1 MSKFKK
7 SQSLGVAKET
17 RQYDLPLNKGAGG
30 YFLRILIA
38 LMTFLAIL
46 ALAASFTLSAMT
58 ERWTSGLEDKASIE
72 IPAED
77 DSGVIT
83 SPEKL
88 EGLAKDIHKFLINH
102 PAIESAEIMSQQE
115 IAKLVAPWMGEDIEF
130 DNIPLPSIISV
141 SFRKNVTFDKDA
153 LARRL
158 KDIAPQ
164 ARLDTHESWLR
175 DVLRF
180 TGALNFSAL
189 LVTLVI
195 GITTI
200 VAVGGA
206 VQSRM
211 AIYREELELLHLMGA
226 SDNYISKQ
234 LQRYIFIISIQGAGI
249 GVAVGGVTLI
259 IIGFLAGRMDISLIP
274 DFSLN
279 PGQILALL
287 LLAPLIAF
295 LGMFTARYTVLRA
308 LALMP

>member
-1 MSKFKK
+1 M
-7 SQSLGVAKET
+7 A
-17 RQYDLPLNKGAGG
+17 
-30 YFLRILIA
+30 
-38 LMTFLAIL
+38 
-46 ALAASFTLSAMT
+46 
-58 ERWTSGLEDKASIE
+58 
-72 IPAED
+72 
-77 DSGVIT
+77 
-83 SPEKL
+83 
-88 EGLAKDIHKFLINH
+88 
-102 PAIESAEIMSQQE
+102 
-115 IAKLVAPWMGEDIEF
+115 
-130 DNIPLPSIISV
+130 
-141 SFRKNVTFDKDA
+141 FDKEA

-164 ARLDTHESWLR
+164 ARLDTHENWLS

-180 TGALNFSAL
+180 TGALNFAAL

-195 GITTI
+195 GITTV

-234 LQRYIFIISIQGAGI
+234 LQRYIFIVALQGAAI
-249 GVAVGGVTLI
+249 GTAVGAVILM

-274 DFSLN
+274 DFSLSVA
-279 PGQILALL
+279 QIIMLL

-295 LGMFTARYTVLRA
+295 LGMHTARHTVLRA